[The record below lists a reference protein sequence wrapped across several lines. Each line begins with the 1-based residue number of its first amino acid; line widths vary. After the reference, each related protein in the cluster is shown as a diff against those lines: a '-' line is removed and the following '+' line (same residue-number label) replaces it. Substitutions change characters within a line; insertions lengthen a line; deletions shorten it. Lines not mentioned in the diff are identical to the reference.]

1 MGKFPKTLAA
11 AGRESKGLKDLAA
24 ALWLEIPPVSRGG
37 SEDRDAQVEPALLEA
52 QEELADAGFSY
63 ALNTLKDYRL
73 TASWVAD
80 GQRGTF
86 SPLPWRDVSF
96 WIHGKSRRAGLRLQ
110 QLDALIAEDKKV
122 TENSVRK
129 MAGKPPIKKAKTA
142 VESELQT
149 GSSEDNRE
157 IIESILDTRQGR
169 KAVKEVVAENPEMVK
184 AINRR
189 RDVVTEPK
197 EKKVVLS
204 LDEWEQWDDDQKDT
218 FDADT
223 VKAVRHILNASL
235 LRQRGYEPSGDAAI
249 HLELVRPSDID
260 ADYEALVAE
269 VTG

>member
-1 MGKFPKTLAA
+1 MGKFPKTLKA
-11 AGRESKGLKDLAA
+11 AGKQSKGLKDLAA
-24 ALWLEIPPVSRGG
+24 ALWLEIPPGKWGASPDEAAVG
-37 SEDRDAQVEPALLEA
+37 PALLEA
-52 QEELADAGFSY
+52 QQELVDAGFQH
-63 ALNTLKDYRL
+63 AFNTLRNYRL
-73 TASWVAD
+73 TALWVVDGKGAD
-80 GQRGTF
+80 IGTF
-86 SPLPWRDVSF
+86 PWMDVPFSV
-96 WIHGKSRRAGLRLQ
+96 HTEARYAGLRPQ
-110 QLDALIAEDKKV
+110 QLAALIAEDKKV
-122 TENSVRK
+122 TVDSVRQ
-129 MAGKPPIKKAKTA
+129 MAGKALTRNAKHT
-142 VESELQT
+142 VEADIQT

-169 KAVKEVVAENPEMVK
+169 KAIKEVVAENPEMVK

-189 RDVVTEPK
+189 RDVVTETK
-197 EKKVVLS
+197 EKKVQLS